1 MSWHCEDAA
10 ILYSQLP
17 AVNEKW
23 HAVAAG
29 NLRRAFRHVRRL
41 GHVRVHERGPFKS
54 WGDYLTK
61 IDIGIW
67 EMKWD
72 DESWAAWVDAKR
84 EIARIA
90 IEHEGSISACHGS
103 CP

>member
-1 MSWHCEDAA
+1 MFDDWGMFAYTNGA
-10 ILYSQLP
+10 
-17 AVNEKW
+17 
-23 HAVAAG
+23 
-29 NLRRAFRHVRRL
+29 
-41 GHVRVHERGPFKS
+41 FKS
-54 WGDYLTK
+54 WGDYLTE

-90 IEHEGSISACHGS
+90 IEHGGSISACHGS
-103 CP
+103 CARARSTSSRSSSVAGSTS